1 MTSTD
6 RLRHLS
12 LVSDPRHHGLTP
24 FHIRFQVAES
34 GLVPSL
40 LDDGL
45 RYRHPERDE
54 EVICWAQEPSAI
66 PEVLTYHCGR
76 QWSHLEVVEPC

>member
-1 MTSTD
+1 METNRL

-12 LVSDPRHHGLTP
+12 VVSDPQHHGLTAY
-24 FHIRFQVAES
+24 HIKFTLEES

-66 PEVLTYHCGR
+66 PEVLTYHYER
-76 QWSHLEVVEPC
+76 QWSKLEMI